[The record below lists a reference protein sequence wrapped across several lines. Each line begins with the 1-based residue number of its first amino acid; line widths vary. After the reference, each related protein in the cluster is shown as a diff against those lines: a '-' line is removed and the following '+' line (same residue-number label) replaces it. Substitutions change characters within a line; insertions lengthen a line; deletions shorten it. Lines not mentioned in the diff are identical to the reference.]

1 MAKTSRWYEWAA
13 ATITR
18 VLAEAA
24 AQGLDAEATRRLV
37 DAAYPFGPREHWP
50 YRQWLRARRELLGLP
65 GSVSASDAAKLAAWQ
80 KGAPLRVEP
89 WPPSALDEYIAQCK
103 EVDL

>member
-1 MAKTSRWYEWAA
+1 MAKTSRWYSWAA

-18 VLAEAA
+18 VQREAE

-50 YRQWLRARRELLGLP
+50 YRQWLKARRELLGLP
-65 GSVSASDAAKLAAWQ
+65 GSVSAGDQGKLAAWQ
-80 KGAPLRVEP
+80 EGAPLRVEP
-89 WPPSALDEYIAQCK
+89 GPPSALEEYLQQQG
-103 EVDL
+103 EP

>member
-18 VLAEAA
+18 VRKEAQ
-24 AQGLDAEATRRLV
+24 AQGLDPEATRRLV

-65 GSVSASDAAKLAAWQ
+65 GSVSGSDAAKLAAWQ
-80 KGAPLRVEP
+80 EGAPLRVEP
-89 WPPSALDEYIAQCK
+89 GPPSALDEYMSRQQ
-103 EVDL
+103 EE